1 VQRAGSVG
9 AKLVFAVRQSEFC
22 IGTPEMSA
30 ICCIFAKILF
40 VMKKKEETVS
50 AVYQHDVLE
59 FVTVAVQ
66 FCAYLESAE
75 QKQPREF
82 VDTMLRLLP
91 LLYLKGT
98 LLPGFEMS
106 EEVELRDFVTEENYD
121 IVRGNI
127 AALMG
132 KRDDFLD
139 VFVEDMK
146 YSDTPILA
154 TVSENL
160 ADIYQ
165 DLKNFALNYREEHE
179 PTMREALAEVKDN
192 FEHYWGQ
199 RCVNVMRALHDVRY
213 GEEDL
218 DDEAD

>member
-1 VQRAGSVG
+1 
-9 AKLVFAVRQSEFC
+9 
-22 IGTPEMSA
+22 
-30 ICCIFAKILF
+30 
-40 VMKKKEETVS
+40 MKKEHGVS
-50 AVYQHDVLE
+50 PVYQRDVLE

-66 FCAYLESAE
+66 FCAYLEEAE

-98 LLPGFEMS
+98 LLPAFDMD
-106 EEVELRDFVTEENYD
+106 EETELQDFVTEENYD
-121 IVRGNI
+121 IVRSNV
-127 AALMG
+127 AMLMG
-132 KRDDFLD
+132 EHDDYLD
-139 VFVEDMK
+139 VFMEDMK
-146 YSDTPILA
+146 YSDTPILT

-165 DLKNFALNYREEHE
+165 DLKNFALNYRQEVE
-179 PTMREALAEVKDN
+179 TVMQEALAEVKEN

-213 GEEDL
+213 NSS